1 MSVREPVAELGHEG
15 YRIVKFTH
23 DVELAT
29 KVMLDKLTREY
40 GKFSAEEVGKPRQ
53 EWIRIVPCLESS
65 YGAMEGWAFE
75 YQHAKPGTRGAFR
88 AVVFTS

>member
-1 MSVREPVAELGHEG
+1 MGDREPVAELGQEG

-23 DVELAT
+23 DVELAA
-29 KVMLDKLTREY
+29 KVMLEKLTHEY
-40 GKFSAEEVGKPRQ
+40 GKWSADEVGKPRL

-75 YQHAKPGTRGAFR
+75 YQHAKPNTRGAFP
-88 AVVFTS
+88 AVVFS